1 MFQRTILKDAVVI
14 ADAATSYTCDLPR
27 SAFIS
32 SIFIRLY
39 GTGGSGTPS
48 VSDLITKVNIKSSAP
63 SETYLDL
70 DSDELRLRV
79 KQLLSIE
86 PSVVNATGAAT
97 ELNLIALFGRKLCD
111 KRLMLD
117 AAKHGTLQLTL
128 SFGTLIATTAWATT
142 TVRLDIEIIQWT
154 EAKPS
159 EYVGCIKGLH
169 WTDIVTGTGW
179 KDIAL
184 PQGNSYDT
192 ICAVFSAITT
202 VDEIIFGVDN
212 KKQTPIQTKT
222 CNLLE
227 MMTLMYEWATAE
239 TVQLILD
246 FCYESTNREGN
257 LDAAYPAPKGHD
269 YSLHVDRGSTTTT
282 IEVFTFE
289 IVK

>member
-27 SAFIS
+27 SAMIAA
-32 SIFIRLY
+32 IFIRLY
-39 GTGGSGTPS
+39 GTGGSGTPA
-48 VSDLITKVNIKSSAP
+48 VDDLITGANIKASAP

-70 DSDELRLRV
+70 DSDELRLRA
-79 KQLLSIE
+79 KQLLSIA
-86 PSVVNATGAAT
+86 PAVVNATGAHT
-97 ELNLIALFGRKLCD
+97 EVNLLAMFGRKICD

-154 EAKPS
+154 ESKPS
-159 EYVGCIKGLH
+159 EYKGCIKGLH
-169 WTDIVTGTGW
+169 WTNIVTGTGW
-179 KDIAL
+179 KDIEL
-184 PQGNSYDT
+184 PQGNKYDT
-192 ICAVFSAITT
+192 ICALFSAITT

-239 TVQLILD
+239 TVRLIID
-246 FCYESTNREGN
+246 FCYIGTDRAGDIE
-257 LDAAYPAPKGHD
+257 AAYPAPKDHE
-269 YSLHVDRGSTTTT
+269 YTLHVDRGATTTT
-282 IEVFTFE
+282 IEIFTFE
-289 IVK
+289 IVE